1 MALSA
6 YSRESASGVTM
17 DKSSEELIGLLLD
30 KACVLIRT
38 ISARIDTK
46 DEDLQAFA
54 NLIEEAVRLVL
65 SLRAVLDLEQ
75 GGEVAQSL
83 NNAYSAIASCLFKQ
97 IREANKFEVEKLLTA
112 MKEIRDAW
120 YQSTEKYKKQ

>member
-6 YSRESASGVTM
+6 YSMESASGATM
-17 DKSSEELIGLLLD
+17 DRSSEELIGLLLD

-38 ISARIDTK
+38 IGARIDTK

-54 NLIEEAVRLVL
+54 NLIEEAVRLIL
-65 SLRAVLDLEQ
+65 SLRAVLDMEQ

-83 NNAYSAIASCLFKQ
+83 SNAYSAIASCLFKQ
-97 IREANKFEVEKLLTA
+97 IREANKFEIEKLLTA
-112 MKEIRDAW
+112 IQEIRDAW
-120 YQSTEKYKKQ
+120 YQSTEKHAKQ